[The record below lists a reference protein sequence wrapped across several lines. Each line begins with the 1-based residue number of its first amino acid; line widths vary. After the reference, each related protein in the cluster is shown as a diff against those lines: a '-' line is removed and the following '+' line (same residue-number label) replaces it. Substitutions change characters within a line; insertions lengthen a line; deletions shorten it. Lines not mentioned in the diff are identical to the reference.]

1 MLVQDLGNSNQLFLL
16 YYLWVFSFQVYINR
30 GNHESAVLNCKDGFE
45 AELRRKYPGDR
56 EAIQLNTDHMI

>member
-1 MLVQDLGNSNQLFLL
+1 MS
-16 YYLWVFSFQVYINR
+16 QVYINR

-56 EAIQLNTDHMI
+56 EALDRAQITFWP